1 MRIFY
6 FFVLLFFA
14 WNSGFA
20 NELKLTTNPDAVCNN
35 GEQATFTIK
44 KAKSKKWAIILPGGG
59 VARNADE
66 YKSRSEGMKSPELKP
81 HYFGQAIEKDVE
93 DKNYNMVFI
102 PYCSSDLY
110 QGNHF
115 NIVDGKE
122 IPFKGRV
129 IVNDVLDQLNDQ
141 LKEADEIIFLG
152 YSAGAIGIGFHAER
166 IGQYNNVRVLVD
178 SF

>member
-1 MRIFY
+1 M
-6 FFVLLFFA
+6 FFA

-35 GEQATFTIK
+35 GEQATYTIK

-93 DKNYNMVFI
+93 DKNYNMAVS
-102 PYCSSDLY
+102 YTHLRAHETCADLVCRLLLEKKKK
-110 QGNHF
+110 Q
-115 NIVDGKE
+115 
-122 IPFKGRV
+122 
-129 IVNDVLDQLNDQ
+129 
-141 LKEADEIIFLG
+141 
-152 YSAGAIGIGFHAER
+152 
-166 IGQYNNVRVLVD
+166 
-178 SF
+178 

>member
-1 MRIFY
+1 MKYFCLIIF
-6 FFVLLFFA
+6 FLIFNL
-14 WNSGFA
+14 NSTLA
-20 NELKLTTNPDAVCNN
+20 NELKFTTNPDAVCNN

-44 KAKSKKWAIILPGGG
+44 RAKSKKWAIILPGGG

-115 NIVDGKE
+115 NIVDGK
-122 IPFKGRV
+122 
-129 IVNDVLDQLNDQ
+129 
-141 LKEADEIIFLG
+141 
-152 YSAGAIGIGFHAER
+152 
-166 IGQYNNVRVLVD
+166 
-178 SF
+178 